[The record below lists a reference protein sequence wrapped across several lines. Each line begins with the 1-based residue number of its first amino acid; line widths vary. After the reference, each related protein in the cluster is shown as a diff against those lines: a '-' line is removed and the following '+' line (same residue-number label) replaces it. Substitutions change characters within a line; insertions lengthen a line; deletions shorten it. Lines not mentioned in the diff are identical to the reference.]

1 MNLIKLEKPTLQNLS
16 IFSNHFNKYND
27 LFEKTNIT
35 FTNKPFSNID
45 FENMPDHQLYNEDI
59 KDCIKEMDKICF
71 TTHLNIKNRSIT
83 LHIIINKDK
92 QNIQDY
98 LNNVLKK
105 VFIWL
110 HTVSHYA
117 DDECSKKLT
126 VYLFMSQAIKLL
138 PSKEQEYLSEGN
150 ANSAFT
156 FTCRI
161 DNNIHIFRE
170 EEWFKVF
177 IHETFHNFNL
187 DFSKFD
193 NKYSDK
199 FVKQMFLLNTDFRLY
214 ESYCE
219 FWATILNCVYY
230 ANEKSLNKQNV
241 SFKNTLS
248 EYINNEIQHSL
259 FQCVKILN
267 YYGMKYQDLYENN
280 SQASFAR
287 TYKYKENT
295 PVISYFFIKTILL
308 FHYNL
313 SVSWCITNNNPILR
327 FSSNTN
333 NVNEKMENYAKF
345 IKNIYKSNLFIE
357 NINKHHKDFQT
368 KKENLNINN
377 IFLLKTLR
385 MTITDAQ

>member
-1 MNLIKLEKPTLQNLS
+1 
-16 IFSNHFNKYND
+16 
-27 LFEKTNIT
+27 
-35 FTNKPFSNID
+35 
-45 FENMPDHQLYNEDI
+45 
-59 KDCIKEMDKICF
+59 
-71 TTHLNIKNRSIT
+71 
-83 LHIIINKDK
+83 
-92 QNIQDY
+92 
-98 LNNVLKK
+98 
-105 VFIWL
+105 
-110 HTVSHYA
+110 
-117 DDECSKKLT
+117 
-126 VYLFMSQAIKLL
+126 
-138 PSKEQEYLSEGN
+138 
-150 ANSAFT
+150 
-156 FTCRI
+156 
-161 DNNIHIFRE
+161 
-170 EEWFKVF
+170 
-177 IHETFHNFNL
+177 
-187 DFSKFD
+187 
-193 NKYSDK
+193 
-199 FVKQMFLLNTDFRLY
+199 MFLLNTDFRLY